1 MAQET
6 QATEERWYGIGIGR
20 LLGVTTV
27 WYICSILTRGYPGA
41 SFRKFPSRQ
50 AAEQW
55 MLHIHEIENPVLID
69 LAAARAAVAVAEAAA
84 APRALPASVPSSSPP
99 LSTPPAPMGPLLQ
112 LLQQS
117 LGDPRTAE
125 ALKNLLS
132 SPAASSAASSNDAHA
147 GGSGSLPAPSSSPDR
162 PVFSSQAP
170 HTGRRSLA
178 IDWTSDDDANPSS
191 TRPRPMPTAAPP
203 SSSAASSS
211 TNSTTIEPRV
221 RTARL
226 AQSSDQARSAKR
238 ARRTSGDLTF
248 VSDAADINDR
258 FVNIQPAL
266 DRLREIFK
274 RGNAA
279 TITEDEIATPGG
291 EQERFDTLLRLDIS
305 GAYTKVTADQ
315 EEWWEEMN
323 KSTSKG
329 KGKARAQALKYERD
343 EATGSTSRAVHHPL
357 WKAAKG
363 RGAVLRR
370 NDADGVDGGNKSDNG
385 GIGDEGDNGD
395 GDDAGSKPKDGD
407 DGDDSDWVSV

>member
-1 MAQET
+1 MAQ
-6 QATEERWYGIGIGR
+6 QSKVVDERWYGIGNG
-20 LLGVTTV
+20 LLKGITTI
-27 WYICSILTRGYPGA
+27 WYICSILTKGYSGA
-41 SFRKFPSRQ
+41 SYHRFPSRQ
-50 AAEQW
+50 AAEEW
-55 MLHIHEIENPVLID
+55 MLHVHQIENPELID
-69 LAAARAAVAVAEAAA
+69 LPRARAAVARAEAAA
-84 APRALPASVPSSSPP
+84 AETALQAIAPLPAAFLNSSPP
-99 LSTPPAPMGPLLQ
+99 LSTPPAYG
-112 LLQQS
+112 
-117 LGDPRTAE
+117 
-125 ALKNLLS
+125 
-132 SPAASSAASSNDAHA
+132 PAASSAASSNDAHA
-147 GGSGSLPAPSSSPDR
+147 GGSGSLPAPSSSPDH
-162 PVFSSQAP
+162 PVLSPRAA

-291 EQERFDTLLRLDIS
+291 EQERSDTLLRLDIS
-305 GAYTKVTADQ
+305 GAYTRVTADQ

-329 KGKARAQALKYERD
+329 KGKARAQTVKYERD
-343 EATGSTSRAVHHPL
+343 ETTGSTSRAVHHPL